1 VPFLH
6 ITTHIAG
13 REGDG
18 LLDDKGGRGFPYIVF
33 MDDEGQVI
41 AVQPGR
47 ERTVEGFQKT
57 LAGDVKRFMD
67 LRAKALSGDAAA
79 QIDFALLKGEL
90 GWVPFEDLKKQLD
103 GKELSDAQRQQ
114 LRALEANALL
124 AEVAKELA
132 AAKSDDGFVAPA
144 KRIVDAYAQGLL
156 PSGPERQQQYLSI
169 VFSYALFQKDAALA
183 KKALDALTPVLKQMV
198 GDDPRL
204 AAWIRDQED
213 KIAAL
218 NDAGAA
224 DDEGIDE
231 GSGEGK

>member
-1 VPFLH
+1 
-6 ITTHIAG
+6 
-13 REGDG
+13 
-18 LLDDKGGRGFPYIVF
+18 

-57 LAGDVKRFMD
+57 LAGDVQRFMD

-79 QIDFALLKGEL
+79 QVDFTLLKGEL
-90 GWVPFEDLKKQLD
+90 GWIPFEDLKKQLD
-103 GKELSDAQRQQ
+103 GKELSGAQRQQ
-114 LRALEANALL
+114 LGGLQANALL

-132 AAKSDDGFVAPA
+132 VAQNGDGFAVPA
-144 KRIVDAYAQGLL
+144 KKIVDAYAQGLL
-156 PSGPERQQQYLSI
+156 PSGAERQQQYLGI
-169 VFSYALFQKDAALA
+169 VFSYGLVQKDAALA
-183 KKALDALTPVLKQMV
+183 RKAFDALKPVVKQMV

-204 AAWIRDQED
+204 AAWIREQED

-218 NDAGAA
+218 KDASAE

-231 GSGEGK
+231 GCGEGK